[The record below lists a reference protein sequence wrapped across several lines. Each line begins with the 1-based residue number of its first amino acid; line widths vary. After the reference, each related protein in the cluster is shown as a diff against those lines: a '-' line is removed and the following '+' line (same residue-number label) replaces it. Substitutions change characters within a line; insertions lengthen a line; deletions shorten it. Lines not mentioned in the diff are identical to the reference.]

1 MTFMD
6 ILTQPLRVF
15 YRHSVLVFMMLLI
28 IVSASLYPSD
38 LENDYTVSKGGRDM
52 PFVVAVED
60 YGRHI
65 NTLLP
70 FAMAL
75 VLKDKEGLK
84 QLGFIA
90 VAGILASH
98 GPKRLLNDVEIMG
111 TRLGQRPNSVTSK
124 HNTPSGHSTLA
135 GACAYFIMRRYS
147 WWLGVIVIPVLL
159 ATMYARVMLDKH
171 TISATVA
178 GGATGLL
185 VAGLFSTKFSDFRK
199 SLWRLFRGTMTT
211 TNSSPREPFSKMLP
225 NIVTIFGICVG
236 LTAVRMALQGNIS
249 TALYLLVFA
258 MILDAVDGR
267 LARALQSESKIGAE
281 LDTLADF
288 FNFGIA
294 TPLVIYFTIFANS
307 AASSFG
313 WIAVMIFSVCCALRL
328 ARFNVSQVGEVK
340 SLNFVGVPAP
350 ALACLGLSPLF
361 LVMAGVD
368 VAEHYAVPAIIFV
381 VICAALAVGTFPTIS
396 LKGTTFP
403 ASMRLLVMLMVAIFL
418 VCLIVFPW
426 YTLLTTNAL
435 YLLIIPIFAYS
446 NRSKPAP
453 DV

>member
-1 MTFMD
+1 M
-6 ILTQPLRVF
+6 
-15 YRHSVLVFMMLLI
+15 
-28 IVSASLYPSD
+28 
-38 LENDYTVSKGGRDM
+38 
-52 PFVVAVED
+52 
-60 YGRHI
+60 
-65 NTLLP
+65 
-70 FAMAL
+70 
-75 VLKDKEGLK
+75 
-84 QLGFIA
+84 
-90 VAGILASH
+90 
-98 GPKRLLNDVEIMG
+98 
-111 TRLGQRPNSVTSK
+111 
-124 HNTPSGHSTLA
+124 
-135 GACAYFIMRRYS
+135 
-147 WWLGVIVIPVLL
+147 
-159 ATMYARVMLDKH
+159 
-171 TISATVA
+171 
-178 GGATGLL
+178 
-185 VAGLFSTKFSDFRK
+185 
-199 SLWRLFRGTMTT
+199 
-211 TNSSPREPFSKMLP
+211 
-225 NIVTIFGICVG
+225 
-236 LTAVRMALQGNIS
+236 
-249 TALYLLVFA
+249 
-258 MILDAVDGR
+258 
-267 LARALQSESKIGAE
+267 
-281 LDTLADF
+281 DTLADF

-307 AASSFG
+307 AAASFG

-435 YLLIIPIFAYS
+435 YLLMIPIFAYS